1 MSTLAQPLL
10 REVRLYGALG
20 RQFGRVFRL
29 AVATP
34 AEAVRALG
42 AVLPGFQRAF
52 LGRDGQAEYH
62 VYVGRGLR
70 RRDLGQGEVAEPLGA
85 TDPIRFVPAIAGAK
99 RAGATQTIIG
109 AVLLVVGAVVSA
121 YGYPAIGQPLMNLGA
136 AMMIGGVI
144 QMLSPQRKG
153 KDDKLENLPSYA
165 FDGPVNITEQ
175 GGPVPLA
182 YGRVI
187 CGSTVVS
194 QGISTTEL
202 VVPGAF
208 GDGNPLPW
216 EPLPWWEGG
225 GP

>member
-1 MSTLAQPLL
+1 MTALAQPVL

-20 RQFGRVFRL
+20 RQFGRAFRL

-34 AEAVRALG
+34 AEAVRALR
-42 AVLPGFQRAF
+42 AVLPGFERAF
-52 LGRDGQAEYH
+52 VGPDGRQAYH
-62 VYVGRGLR
+62 VFVGRGSH
-70 RRDLGQGEVAEPLGA
+70 RRDIGEKDVAAPLGEAEP
-85 TDPIRFVPAIAGAK
+85 IRLVPVITGAK
-99 RAGATQTIIG
+99 RGGVLQTIMG
-109 AVLLVVGAVVSA
+109 AVLIAFDFYTEGAFGGGKLSE
-121 YGYPAIGQPLMNLGA
+121 IGA
-136 AMMIGGVI
+136 AMILGGVI

-153 KDDKLENLPSYA
+153 KDDKQENLPSYA

-194 QGISTTEL
+194 QGLSTAEL
-202 VVPGAF
+202 VVPGAY

-216 EPLPWWEGG
+216 ETPPWWKGG